1 MIIRGLLSRRIVL
14 VALAIATNT
23 NDRNVRSKIVLSYL
37 RTSVRMLCLTKP
49 ACRLRWLGNS
59 ISPNPPSIG
68 NLLEIK
74 RCLD

>member
-1 MIIRGLLSRRIVL
+1 
-14 VALAIATNT
+14 
-23 NDRNVRSKIVLSYL
+23 
-37 RTSVRMLCLTKP
+37 MLCLTKP

-74 RCLD
+74 RRLDLLIPNRHTGTMGNALLNLGEKPEFRNEVRKEKYAKTFI